1 MKKSKV
7 AKKTLEA
14 PIVLTF
20 GVGVLQWISPD
31 IDAVMA
37 ATIVSGI
44 YGIAKGL
51 INYFKHK

>member
-20 GVGVLQWISPD
+20 GVSVLQMISPD
-31 IDAVMA
+31 VGAVMA

-51 INYFKHK
+51 INYFKHR